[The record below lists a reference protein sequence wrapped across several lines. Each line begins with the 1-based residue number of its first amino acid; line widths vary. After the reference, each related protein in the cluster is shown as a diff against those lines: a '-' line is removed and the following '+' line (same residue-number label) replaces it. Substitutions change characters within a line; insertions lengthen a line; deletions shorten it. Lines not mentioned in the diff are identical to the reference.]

1 MTVASTGTY
10 VNDSVYDENKQLIA
24 FAYVNNSSN
33 VVAGNVV
40 GISGTTVTVGTAVTF
55 ASENSDWITI
65 SYDSVLQKSLVT
77 YSTSA
82 SALKAIIVA
91 ITDASTISADGT
103 ASDSGL
109 TATNITSA
117 FDVRAEK
124 HGVFFRNQTTT
135 RFCVIPVTTTA
146 GGITWGSVTDL
157 DTAGQWNHNIAVY
170 DPDQQV
176 LVNAGY
182 EAYSPYASNAIAGY
196 FAYESTNLTSTNLL
210 GLAPS
215 AISDTAT
222 GTINT
227 WGSRCE
233 SSGFLGSGV
242 SKGTA
247 VQYSASNLADIY
259 AADSVYDSTNN
270 KIIVVYDGASSG
282 AGYGIVGTISGT
294 SVSYGSAVQYSSGNA
309 YFSQVTYDSTNQ
321 RVVVAYA
328 DTANSNY
335 LTAVVGTVS
344 GTSISW
350 GTPVVADST
359 ASDFYTGIDFDINA
373 GKVLIIWKDNVTA
386 YNYSIVGTVSGTS
399 ISFGTRVLVDGS
411 WGYQM
416 IGGLIYD
423 ENAQKHLFTRPRTSG
438 SASDAYVGTI
448 SGTSVSWGSATSISS
463 TEYLYNIQGS
473 YDSNA
478 QKIAIIY
485 QDASASAF
493 SSQVA
498 TISGT
503 SVSFGTR
510 AVIDSTISPDFTGS
524 YYDSSDQT
532 IVAFGRATN
541 YYGYIGT
548 ISGTSISW
556 SAGQTLILDADFGY
570 GLGSPSYD
578 ANADAGLILFA
589 NAGGTAAE
597 SAVTTSGPLPL
608 TVTSDYYVQTDGTL
622 STTSTSPAQL
632 IGKAIKTNQI
642 NIKDYTG

>member
-1 MTVASTGTY
+1 MSNLADLLPAGGGQNNTDFVADGNISSGAPVILTSDGKAAAVSGSSVGQTFGSAVEFDSGTGSNSGMCYDTANDKIVICYRDEGNSDYGTAIVGTISGTSISFGTPVVFDSSSTSHHSCAFDASQGKVINCYRSTSNYGYGIVGEVSGTSISFGTRASFETGGNTYRINVCYLPPESKSVVFYRSPGGGTSGYPVAKAVSISGTTPSFGSVVTVASTGTY

-24 FAYVNNSSN
+24 FAYVNNSAN

-196 FAYESTNLTSTNLL
+196 FAYDSTNLTSTNLL
-210 GLAPS
+210 GIAS
-215 AISDTAT
+215 GAISDTAT

-227 WGSRCE
+227 WGSRNE
-233 SSGFLGSGV
+233 
-242 SKGTA
+242 
-247 VQYSASNLADIY
+247 VQTSL
-259 AADSVYDSTNN
+259 
-270 KIIVVYDGASSG
+270 
-282 AGYGIVGTISGT
+282 TIG
-294 SVSYGSAVQYSSGNA
+294 
-309 YFSQVTYDSTNQ
+309 
-321 RVVVAYA
+321 
-328 DTANSNY
+328 
-335 LTAVVGTVS
+335 
-344 GTSISW
+344 
-350 GTPVVADST
+350 
-359 ASDFYTGIDFDINA
+359 
-373 GKVLIIWKDNVTA
+373 
-386 YNYSIVGTVSGTS
+386 
-399 ISFGTRVLVDGS
+399 
-411 WGYQM
+411 
-416 IGGLIYD
+416 
-423 ENAQKHLFTRPRTSG
+423 
-438 SASDAYVGTI
+438 
-448 SGTSVSWGSATSISS
+448 
-463 TEYLYNIQGS
+463 
-473 YDSNA
+473 
-478 QKIAIIY
+478 
-485 QDASASAF
+485 
-493 SSQVA
+493 
-498 TISGT
+498 
-503 SVSFGTR
+503 
-510 AVIDSTISPDFTGS
+510 
-524 YYDSSDQT
+524 
-532 IVAFGRATN
+532 
-541 YYGYIGT
+541 
-548 ISGTSISW
+548 
-556 SAGQTLILDADFGY
+556 
-570 GLGSPSYD
+570 
-578 ANADAGLILFA
+578 
-589 NAGGTAAE
+589 
-597 SAVTTSGPLPL
+597 
-608 TVTSDYYVQTDGTL
+608 SDYYVQIDGTI

-632 IGKAIKTNQI
+632 IGKAITATQI